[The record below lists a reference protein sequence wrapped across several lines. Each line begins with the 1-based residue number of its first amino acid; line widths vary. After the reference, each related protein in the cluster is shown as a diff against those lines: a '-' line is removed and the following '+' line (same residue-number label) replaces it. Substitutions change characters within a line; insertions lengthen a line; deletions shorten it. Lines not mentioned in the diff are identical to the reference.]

1 MIFIVVSINSVLIF
15 DKFGLSVLSIN
26 SKVNRNIYNS
36 FHCIYIFKYIAC
48 SVNILGVLSFEFNSI
63 ENVLCTSSVL
73 SHNQIKSKCVIIN
86 GKQTRRIVRKNSY
99 KLFLIWFQGSQ
110 HHVATK
116 NIYANVATLAHF
128 IDGRPTISDVCAHQN
143 DVCDRCDAIR
153 YDAIRWTKPNI
164 TFSHVSFLYKKSCHF
179 QIEICKHGIQLIDR
193 MLCVRLRSW
202 QHTYTHT
209 HKISPYEPFQMLR
222 HRKQI
227 SNFE

>member
-1 MIFIVVSINSVLIF
+1 MKSATEPNRINKIAFIQWGSLIKSFVIFIVVSINLELIF
-15 DKFGLSVLSIN
+15 DKFGLFFFPFIFVVVWFTLSVISIN

-36 FHCIYIFKYIAC
+36 FHCICLFKYIEC
-48 SVNILGVLSFEFNSI
+48 SVNILGVFSFEFNSI

-128 IDGRPTISDVCAHQN
+128 IDGRPTI
-143 DVCDRCDAIR
+143 
-153 YDAIRWTKPNI
+153 
-164 TFSHVSFLYKKSCHF
+164 
-179 QIEICKHGIQLIDR
+179 
-193 MLCVRLRSW
+193 
-202 QHTYTHT
+202 
-209 HKISPYEPFQMLR
+209 
-222 HRKQI
+222 
-227 SNFE
+227 